1 MMPRQLREALAGQVE
16 SICRQFLPNG
26 RKVGHEWVVGSL
38 AGEDGQSLK
47 VQLVGE
53 RRGLWKDFAN
63 NEIGGDLIDLIRES
77 QGLSISDGI
86 KAAKRYLGVADTP
99 LSLKHAEK
107 VYKKPERPTSLSAV
121 SKLDIAHQLL
131 VKRGL
136 EKAIEPYKIAMADD
150 GKTIVFPYLDAQG
163 ELVHI
168 GYRDA
173 ATKKFWTSKDTRP
186 SLFGWQ
192 AIPDDATSVVLTEGQ
207 LDAMAMWVYGFPALS
222 IPYGAGKGH
231 HDWIATEWDN
241 LERFDILYI
250 AFDQDEAGQQ
260 AVGEVIN
267 RLGRHRCRLVTL
279 PRKDANDC
287 LTDGI
292 PTDVIRRAVEEA
304 TALDPAQLRQADG
317 YYEEVHDEFYPKD
330 KGNIGFAP
338 PWPWLGKGFQ
348 FRYGETTVLAGI
360 NGHGKSEGVGHIA
373 LCALAQDVRT
383 CVASLEFKPRRWLAR
398 IARQALCTVSP
409 EPSRLRALHDW
420 YADRLWVFDVVGK
433 ARMEEMLDV
442 FLYAYRRY
450 GVKFFV
456 IDNMSKCGLDED
468 DYNGQ
473 KRFIEMAT
481 AFGIEHNVHMLIVAH
496 MRKGEGKSEEKGG
509 KWSIKG
515 TGAITD
521 LVDNVI
527 LWFRDKGKEQ
537 KLREYLSPNQTLP
550 PEQIA
555 ILMEELKNKPDAT
568 CEVHKQRNGDGT
580 EPYQRLWFHTQSHQ
594 FLSERNGQVARY
606 L

>member
-1 MMPRQLREALAGQVE
+1 MSLRYE
-16 SICRQFLPNG
+16 P
-26 RKVGHEWVVGSL
+26 K
-38 AGEDGQSLK
+38 
-47 VQLVGE
+47 
-53 RRGLWKDFAN
+53 
-63 NEIGGDLIDLIRES
+63 
-77 QGLSISDGI
+77 
-86 KAAKRYLGVADTP
+86 T
-99 LSLKHAEK
+99 
-107 VYKKPERPTSLSAV
+107 YKQPERPATLATL
-121 SKLDIAHQLL
+121 SKLDNAHQMM

-136 EKAIEPYKIAMADD
+136 EKAIEPYKVATADG

-163 ELVHI
+163 ELVHL

-173 ATKKFWTSKDTRP
+173 ASKKFWTSKDTRP

-192 AIPDDATSVVLTEGQ
+192 AIPNDAESVVLTEGQ

-222 IPYGAGKGH
+222 IPFGAGKGH
-231 HDWIATEWDN
+231 HEWISTEWDE
-241 LERFDILYI
+241 LERFDCIYI
-250 AFDQDEAGQQ
+250 AFDQDEAGQL
-260 AVGEVIN
+260 AVSEVVS
-267 RLGRHRCRLVTL
+267 RLGRHRCKVVTL
-279 PRKDANDC
+279 PCKDANDC
-287 LTDGI
+287 LTSGI
-292 PTDVIRRAVEEA
+292 AADVIRRAIEEA
-304 TALDPAQLRQADG
+304 AALDPAQLRHAGG

-338 PWPWLGKGFQ
+338 PWKWLGQGFQ

-360 NGHGKSEGVGHIA
+360 NGHGKSEGVGHIS

-433 ARMEEMLDV
+433 TRMEEMLDV

-450 GVKFFV
+450 GVKLFV

-527 LWFRDKGKEQ
+527 LWFRDKGKEI
-537 KLREYLSPNQTLP
+537 KIRELKRPCQTLA
-550 PEQIA
+550 PEEVARQ
-555 ILMEELKNKPDAT
+555 LVELDLKPDAVA
-568 CEVHKQRNGDGT
+568 EIHKQRNGEGS
-580 EPYQRLWFHTQSHQ
+580 EPFQRLWFHSQSHQ
-594 FLSERNGQVARY
+594 FLSARGDTPARY
-606 L
+606 FG